1 MSRRS
6 PRRSGPW
13 GRCSSGTRPPPRSGT
28 TWPARTTCSRPEGP
42 PDTRARCRWRRS
54 EGGWRGSTCPRTR
67 PRSSRRPVP
76 RSPGRRASRSMPS
89 RWSAASSGS
98 SLRAMSRTAT
108 LSRTTS
114 ETEITVTVTL
124 DGEGAGERRTGIGF
138 FDHMLDALARHGR
151 LDRDVEAGAHHTV
164 EDTGLLLGR
173 ALDEALG
180 DRAGIARFGDATVPM
195 DEARASATIDLS
207 GRPLSVFEA
216 RRLPSLTIGG
226 FETELCEEFMR
237 AVSSTARMTLHVRVD
252 AGRSA
257 HHMIE
262 AAFKAFA
269 RALRAA
275 VALDEGAA
283 GTVPSTKGV
292 L

>member
-1 MSRRS
+1 M
-6 PRRSGPW
+6 
-13 GRCSSGTRPPPRSGT
+13 
-28 TWPARTTCSRPEGP
+28 A
-42 PDTRARCRWRRS
+42 
-54 EGGWRGSTCPRTR
+54 
-67 PRSSRRPVP
+67 
-76 RSPGRRASRSMPS
+76 
-89 RWSAASSGS
+89 
-98 SLRAMSRTAT
+98 RTAT
-108 LSRTTS
+108 LSRATS
-114 ETEITVTVTL
+114 ETDIDLSLTL
-124 DGEGAGERRTGIGF
+124 DGSGAGTRRTGIGF
-138 FDHMLDALARHGR
+138 FDHMLDSLARHGG
-151 LDRDVEAGAHHTV
+151 LDLDVEARGDLETGAHHTV

-195 DEARASATIDLS
+195 DEARASAAIDLS
-207 GRPLSVFEA
+207 GRPLCVFQA
-216 RRLPSLTIGG
+216 RRLPSLVIGG

-237 AVSSTARMTLHVRVD
+237 AVASTSRMTLHVRVE

-275 VALDEGAA
+275 TALDDAA
-283 GTVPSTKGV
+283 GGVPSTKGV